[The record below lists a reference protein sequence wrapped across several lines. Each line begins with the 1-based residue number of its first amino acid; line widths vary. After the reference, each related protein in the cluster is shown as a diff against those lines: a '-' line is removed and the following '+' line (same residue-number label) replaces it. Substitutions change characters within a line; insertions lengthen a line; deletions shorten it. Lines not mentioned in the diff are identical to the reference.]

1 LLHSM
6 SLRRFWGISLNNQVR
21 VQGILPKVYDPTEV
35 EGRLYRRWEEEGY
48 FRADP
53 DPSKEPFCIVIPP
66 PNITGAL
73 HIGHALDNTL
83 QDILIR
89 FRRMQGFAALWLPG
103 TDHAGIATQNVVERE
118 LRAEGLT
125 RHDIGRE
132 KFVER
137 VWRWKEEYGARIIE
151 QLKRLGASC
160 DWSRLRFTMDP
171 GLSHAVR
178 KVFVDLYNE
187 GYIYRGNRIINWCP
201 RCETALSDIEVN
213 HEEYEGV
220 LDQFRYDFEDGSGSL
235 SVATT
240 RLETMLG
247 DTAVAVNPNDERY
260 RDAVGKK
267 IVHPFSDRRISV
279 VADEAV
285 DPSFGTGAV
294 KVTPAHDATDFEI
307 AERHRLPKLN
317 IFDGKARVNAE
328 GGPFAGMDRYEAREA
343 VRKALQS
350 KGMFEGST
358 PHSYAIGRC
367 SRCNTVVEPWLS
379 EQWFVRMKPLARPA
393 IRAVQDGETRFYQER
408 WAKYYLNWM
417 EEIRDWCISRQLWW
431 GHRIPVWY
439 CDNGHRWAAMVD
451 PTECPKCGSE
461 KIVQDQDVL
470 DTWFSSQLWP
480 FSTLGWPDRTP
491 DLEYFY
497 PTSVLVTGYEI
508 IHLWVAR
515 MMMAGLQFRDEV
527 PFRWVFVHG
536 IVRDAQ
542 GRKMS
547 KSLGNVIDPLDLID
561 EYGTD
566 ALRFTLAE
574 HATGQDI
581 FLNTE
586 WVSGARNFANKLWN
600 AARFVLSNS
609 NESRV
614 ESLPDTSRLQ
624 LGDRWILSRLEA
636 TRDEVTRNLE
646 SFEVASAARAV
657 YEFIW
662 SEFCDWY
669 IEAAKVRLY
678 SEDEAEKE
686 AVLAVLVGVLDQALR
701 LAHPIMPFIT
711 EEIWLMLP
719 LDRTAQSIMIAPW
732 PEAQPERRDEAAE
745 RSFSQIQQVVSAIR
759 TFRSE
764 YRIDPKLQ
772 MRAILVTEDEDVAV
786 DLRSNAGVIRQL
798 ARLSDATIQTG
809 PRQEAGARL
818 VAGQVDIFIPLQ
830 GVVDVEAESSRL
842 AKAKENAALEIG
854 RLQGKLSNQGFLSKA
869 PPEVVDEQRRRLE
882 EQQSLVAKLDTQLS
896 QLRDR

>member
-1 LLHSM
+1 M

-294 KVTPAHDATDFEI
+294 KVTPAHDVTDFEI

-343 VRKALQS
+343 VRKAL
-350 KGMFEGST
+350 
-358 PHSYAIGRC
+358 
-367 SRCNTVVEPWLS
+367 
-379 EQWFVRMKPLARPA
+379 
-393 IRAVQDGETRFYQER
+393 
-408 WAKYYLNWM
+408 
-417 EEIRDWCISRQLWW
+417 
-431 GHRIPVWY
+431 
-439 CDNGHRWAAMVD
+439 
-451 PTECPKCGSE
+451 
-461 KIVQDQDVL
+461 
-470 DTWFSSQLWP
+470 
-480 FSTLGWPDRTP
+480 
-491 DLEYFY
+491 
-497 PTSVLVTGYEI
+497 
-508 IHLWVAR
+508 
-515 MMMAGLQFRDEV
+515 
-527 PFRWVFVHG
+527 
-536 IVRDAQ
+536 
-542 GRKMS
+542 
-547 KSLGNVIDPLDLID
+547 
-561 EYGTD
+561 
-566 ALRFTLAE
+566 
-574 HATGQDI
+574 
-581 FLNTE
+581 
-586 WVSGARNFANKLWN
+586 
-600 AARFVLSNS
+600 
-609 NESRV
+609 
-614 ESLPDTSRLQ
+614 
-624 LGDRWILSRLEA
+624 
-636 TRDEVTRNLE
+636 
-646 SFEVASAARAV
+646 
-657 YEFIW
+657 
-662 SEFCDWY
+662 
-669 IEAAKVRLY
+669 
-678 SEDEAEKE
+678 
-686 AVLAVLVGVLDQALR
+686 
-701 LAHPIMPFIT
+701 
-711 EEIWLMLP
+711 
-719 LDRTAQSIMIAPW
+719 
-732 PEAQPERRDEAAE
+732 
-745 RSFSQIQQVVSAIR
+745 
-759 TFRSE
+759 
-764 YRIDPKLQ
+764 
-772 MRAILVTEDEDVAV
+772 
-786 DLRSNAGVIRQL
+786 
-798 ARLSDATIQTG
+798 
-809 PRQEAGARL
+809 
-818 VAGQVDIFIPLQ
+818 
-830 GVVDVEAESSRL
+830 
-842 AKAKENAALEIG
+842 
-854 RLQGKLSNQGFLSKA
+854 
-869 PPEVVDEQRRRLE
+869 
-882 EQQSLVAKLDTQLS
+882 
-896 QLRDR
+896 